1 MSDPQSTD
9 FRALAEQYWLGQ
21 ADLAN
26 EHHPVRVSFPGGQE
40 IAPGLLFFKGVAAIS
55 VVDTGAGLVML
66 DAGTPRDIDR
76 VYEAV
81 RAWRPDTPLVAA
93 IYSHHHMDHIWATR
107 RFDEEAARR
116 GWARP
121 VVYAQSLLPEHFDR
135 YRKTQAWNNASSYF
149 LYSKW
154 RCTQA
159 RRQKPLTQAH
169 PIGLDAPKFGP
180 IPARNQSRWRP
191 DRAAG
196 R

>member
-121 VVYAQSLLPEHFDR
+121 VVYAQSLLPEHLLP
-135 YRKTQAWNNASSYF
+135 AWIHSSP
-149 LYSKW
+149 LISSAGLLSKL
-154 RCTQA
+154 
-159 RRQKPLTQAH
+159 RRTETK
-169 PIGLDAPKFGP
+169 G
-180 IPARNQSRWRP
+180 
-191 DRAAG
+191 
-196 R
+196 